1 MQHLSRLEITGCVRS
16 MRSREGSGSA
26 SSLYVK
32 RNGRSSSSVVKA
44 REHLHE
50 Q

>member
-16 MRSREGSGSA
+16 MRSRGSSGSV
-26 SSLYVK
+26 SLYVK
-32 RNGRSSSSVVKA
+32 RSGRSSISVVKA
-44 REHLHE
+44 SEHLHE